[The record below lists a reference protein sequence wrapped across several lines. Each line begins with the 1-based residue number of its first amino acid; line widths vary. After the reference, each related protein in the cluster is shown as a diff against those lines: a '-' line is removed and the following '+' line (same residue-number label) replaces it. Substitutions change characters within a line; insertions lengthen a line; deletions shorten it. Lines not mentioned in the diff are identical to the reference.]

1 MDKIDVLII
10 IFSLIS
16 ISIVIIQFAHAD
28 SVFIDDY
35 RPIGRES
42 VVQVKSFGLIH
53 HRYEIIPANVT
64 VTVNNMTYE
73 GETNRYGYIAFP
85 IKLSQH
91 LFKAGTYDVIITVND
106 KIYEKILHVINK
118 SY

>member
-1 MDKIDVLII
+1 MDKTDLSII
-10 IFSLIS
+10 IMI
-16 ISIVIIQFAHAD
+16 IVAVLLVVQLAHAD

-42 VVQVKSFGLIH
+42 MVEVKSFGLIH
-53 HRYEIIPANVT
+53 HRYAVIPANVT
-64 VTVNNMTYE
+64 VTVNNMTYD
-73 GETNRYGYIAFP
+73 GETNRYGCIAFP

-91 LFKAGTYDVIITVND
+91 LFKVGTYDVIITVND